1 MVFRQKEGSMLQ
13 IVRFTREYSAL
24 FGRCPRCMRQSFLAA
39 SSAGIVTIALF
50 GIFRELNAVT
60 VVAAIGFLTTTLL
73 WLAHITAFACR
84 VASGKLRQSVR
95 SEGDTRD
102 RRTVL
107 LNFGQ
112 AFVAMA
118 LATSAMP
125 VRWPMSR
132 PKEDTSEPKPEKRTL
147 LAMNC
152 WDGQC
157 GGGTYCCQWGDDSW
171 CCQNGTSCAPSVRGC
186 S

>member
-1 MVFRQKEGSMLQ
+1 MLR
-13 IVRFTREYSAL
+13 IVQFAREYSAL

-39 SSAGIVTIALF
+39 SVAGIVTITLF
-50 GIFRELNAVT
+50 GIYREINAIT
-60 VVAAIGFLTTTLL
+60 VLATTGFGATILL
-73 WLAHITAFACR
+73 WLAHITAFAWR
-84 VASGKLRQSVR
+84 VASGKVRQSAL
-95 SEGDTRD
+95 SDGATQE

-118 LATSAMP
+118 LATSAIP
-125 VRWPMSR
+125 VRWPMIPSNVDKSD
-132 PKEDTSEPKPEKRTL
+132 PKREKGTI